1 MGGTE
6 RMTMNA
12 FETAWVVLKDYDP
25 DMPPPSEYSST
36 GQGYDEDKP
45 EIPIPRGRVGPE
57 PMGSQD
63 FFRFTG
69 PELKQMVEAILAEL
83 DRRAAKGGSP
93 GGPSPDTPNISR
105 PGQTMGLPAPD
116 DVVSRLKQSGHLG
129 QDF

>member
-1 MGGTE
+1 
-6 RMTMNA
+6 
-12 FETAWVVLKDYDP
+12 
-25 DMPPPSEYSST
+25 
-36 GQGYDEDKP
+36 
-45 EIPIPRGRVGPE
+45 
-57 PMGSQD
+57 MGSQD